1 MAAAIRQHF
10 REIRMLVGVSSAAQ
24 SKLVCPPPA
33 FLHNPSEIIQG
44 HMVLADLRPAL
55 IAVDSCFLAQ
65 SAFPVAAA
73 PHDADVQKLREVCP
87 ERVDARI
94 LSVF

>member
-1 MAAAIRQHF
+1 
-10 REIRMLVGVSSAAQ
+10 
-24 SKLVCPPPA
+24 
-33 FLHNPSEIIQG
+33 
-44 HMVLADLRPAL
+44 MVLADLRPAL